1 MYNSQTIFLE
11 TKIEFWKPQ
20 EYSRNYS
27 PFAMGIRGL
36 YSSLKQYS
44 IPIHPEEEDPLHIG
58 IDTYALFYRFKE
70 NFNELFR
77 FIESLCVKKHTPIFV
92 LDGVPPPEKQQ
103 ELAARK
109 QQRKEAQQQ
118 AESLRAF
125 LQQTNAEEL
134 SESSRKVIEKKI
146 QEYENE
152 CWTVYRAL
160 RERFVEEAKGRGFEV
175 RLSKGE
181 ADDDLLRMALSN
193 EVQVVLA
200 NDMDYFVGGVE
211 RLWIFTKDL
220 PAVREFQRIPIS
232 KTLGVHPTA
241 WRDVALLAGY
251 EKAQNLRRMPASHA
265 ISLLHIYGDLETLFE
280 KRKDLF
286 QDVSLEEYKQARRFF
301 E

>member
-1 MYNSQTIFLE
+1 
-11 TKIEFWKPQ
+11 
-20 EYSRNYS
+20 
-27 PFAMGIRGL
+27 MGIRGL

-44 IPIHPEEEDPLHIG
+44 IPISPEEEDPLTIG

-77 FIESLCVKKHTPIFV
+77 FVDLLCVKKHTPIFV

-109 QQRKEAQQQ
+109 QQRKDAAQQAQ
-118 AESLRAF
+118 SLRAF
-125 LQQTNAEEL
+125 LNETNPEEL

-152 CWTVYRAL
+152 CWTVYRSL
-160 RERFVEEAKGRGFEV
+160 RERFVEEATEKGFEV

-193 EVQVVLA
+193 EVQIVVA

-211 RLWIFTKDL
+211 RLWMFTKDL

-232 KTLGVHPTA
+232 RTLGIHPTA
-241 WRDVALLAGY
+241 WRDIALLAGY
-251 EKAQNLRRMPASHA
+251 EKAPTLRKMPASHA
-265 ISLLHIYGDLETLFE
+265 ISLLHVYGSLETLFE
-280 KRKDLF
+280 KRNDLF
-286 QDVSLEEYKQARRFF
+286 GDSSVEEYKQARRFF

>member
-1 MYNSQTIFLE
+1 
-11 TKIEFWKPQ
+11 
-20 EYSRNYS
+20 
-27 PFAMGIRGL
+27 MGIRGL

-44 IPIHPEEEDPLHIG
+44 IPINPEEEDPLTIG

-70 NFNELFR
+70 NFKELFR
-77 FIESLCVKKHTPIFV
+77 FVDSLCTKKHTPIFV

-118 AESLRAF
+118 AESLRVF
-125 LQQTNAEEL
+125 LQQTNPEEI

-146 QEYENE
+146 QEYESE

-160 RERFVEEAKGRGFEV
+160 RERFVEEAKQKGFEV

-181 ADDDLLRMALSN
+181 ADEDLLQMARKN
-193 EVQVVLA
+193 EVDVVLA

-211 RLWIFTKDL
+211 RLWMFTKDL
-220 PAVREFQRIPIS
+220 PAVREFQRAVIS
-232 KTLGVHPTA
+232 RSLGIQLNA
-241 WRDVALLAGY
+241 WKDIAILAGY
-251 EKAQNLRRMPASHA
+251 EKTPHLRKMPASHA
-265 ISLLHIYGDLETLFE
+265 ISLLHVYGTLENLVE

-286 QDVSLEEYKQARRFF
+286 QESPVEEYFAARKFF
-301 E
+301 G

>member
-1 MYNSQTIFLE
+1 LTSEIHHSLTRNST
-11 TKIEFWKPQ
+11 
-20 EYSRNYS
+20 

-44 IPIHPEEEDPLHIG
+44 IPIQPEEEDPLYIG

-70 NFNELFR
+70 NFKELFR
-77 FIESLCVKKHTPIFV
+77 FVDTLCVNKHTPVFV

-125 LQQTNAEEL
+125 LQQTNPEEI
-134 SESSRKVIEKKI
+134 SESSRKVIERRI
-146 QEYENE
+146 QEYDNE

-160 RERFVEEAKGRGFEV
+160 RERFVEEATQKGFEV

-181 ADDDLLRMALSN
+181 ADEDLLRMALSN
-193 EVQVVLA
+193 EIQVVLA

-211 RLWIFTKDL
+211 RLWMFTKDL

-232 KTLGVHPTA
+232 RSLGIQPTA
-241 WRDVALLAGY
+241 WRDIALLAGY
-251 EKAQNLRRMPASHA
+251 EKAPNLRKMPASHA
-265 ISLLHIYGDLETLFE
+265 ISLLHVYGSLETLYE

-286 QDVSLEEYKQARRFF
+286 TDISFEEYKQARRFF

>member
-1 MYNSQTIFLE
+1 
-11 TKIEFWKPQ
+11 
-20 EYSRNYS
+20 
-27 PFAMGIRGL
+27 MGIRGL

-44 IPIHPEEEDPLHIG
+44 IPIHPEEENPLHIG

-70 NFNELFR
+70 NFKELFR
-77 FIESLCVKKHTPIFV
+77 FVDSLCVNKHTPIFV

-103 ELAARK
+103 ELAARR

-118 AESLRAF
+118 VESLRSF
-125 LQQTNAEEL
+125 LEQTKSEEI
-134 SESSRKVIEKKI
+134 SESSRRVIERRI

-160 RERFVEEAKGRGFEV
+160 RERFVEEATQKGFQV

-181 ADDDLLRMALSN
+181 ADEDLLQMALSN
-193 EVQVVLA
+193 EVQIVVA

-211 RLWIFTKDL
+211 RLWMFTKDL

-232 KTLGVHPTA
+232 RTLGIQPTA
-241 WRDVALLAGY
+241 WRDIALLAGY
-251 EKAQNLRRMPASHA
+251 EKAPHLRKMPASHA
-265 ISLLHIYGDLETLFE
+265 ISLLHVYGTLENLVE

-286 QDVSLEEYKQARRFF
+286 QETSLHEYSEARKFF
-301 E
+301 G